1 MFLFLLLS
9 KYTTMPIRMTD
20 DPQGQDNYDYND
32 DSGGGRSNFPGGGG
46 GGGLLSL
53 LPLLLGL
60 FRGKGIIWLIVIGLA
75 IYFLGGKGGCNLGGL
90 LGDENSGVQ
99 QLFSKSGYGYSAK
112 EFDKAS
118 IYEGLEDNNTK
129 NPLPEAVSLLRF
141 APRRGDQGQQGSCV
155 AWSSAYAAQTILTA
169 AATGKDPNSITFSP
183 SYLYN
188 QIRLSQD
195 CQGSYIQR
203 AMEAIKR
210 NGGVPLSQ
218 YPYNDQDCSRSPSGA
233 DLAAGRQNTIH
244 GFTRL
249 TEGDNLN
256 QISVRAVKEHLA
268 KDAPVVIG
276 MLVGQSFMTDMMG
289 RELWQPQ
296 GLDKAQVGLG
306 GHAMCVIGY
315 DDRKFG
321 GAFQIMN
328 SWTPQ
333 WGKDGIAWV
342 RYGDFKNYVR
352 EAYGIDPLPKSAAVA
367 NLPLECSVGLI
378 NNATKQYIRLKSTGN
393 NTFQT
398 VTPIKVGTRF
408 KMEVKNS
415 TECYVY
421 IFGQETDGS
430 SYVLFPYLKPG
441 QTVSKHS
448 PYCGITGYRV
458 FPKSESLEADNIGNK
473 DYMAVVT
480 SKKELNYNQLNSAIS
495 SSTQPTYSG
504 KVNEALKTILVST
517 ATYSATSDGRINFKV
532 NAAPNQA
539 VATIVAFDKAP

>member
-421 IFGQETDGS
+421 IFGQETDGN

>member
-169 AATGKDPNSITFSP
+169 AATGKAPNSITFSP

>member
-256 QISVRAVKEHLA
+256 PISVRAVKEHLA

-421 IFGQETDGS
+421 IFGQETDGN